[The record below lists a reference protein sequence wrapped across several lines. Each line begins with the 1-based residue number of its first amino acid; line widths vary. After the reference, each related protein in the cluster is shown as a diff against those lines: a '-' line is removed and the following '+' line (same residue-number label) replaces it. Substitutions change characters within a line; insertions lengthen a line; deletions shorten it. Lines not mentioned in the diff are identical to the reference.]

1 MRLASL
7 AAAFAGLRRVKYSGQ
22 RTTSYHIAERA
33 VLCTTANL
41 TADWRLW
48 VQERRRQ
55 SVQGA
60 AHVRSYPNCYHD
72 DLRQQNDA
80 SYQYRKS

>member
-41 TADWRLW
+41 TADWLW